1 MNKKV
6 INLVLESLYSRKQL
20 VVGILISLISSAL
33 SMILPFIISQAV
45 NKEIIIEL
53 LRKPYLIVGVVGLV
67 VIIYFMQGLSS
78 FILSRVAAKSMEK
91 LQNIFFEHLI
101 KLPVDKMS
109 EYSSGDLASRATNDI
124 GQVAQLL
131 ATLIPK
137 MFINSLLILCG
148 ICILVKL
155 NLLLTL
161 LLIGAIPIIYLV
173 VGPLNK
179 KVEQL
184 YKKRQEILGTIN
196 ANVSQKIK
204 GITFIKAYKGEN
216 SEVVLNRKF
225 TNRLANIVIK
235 LLKVSILY
243 NSLVWCFL
251 MLIIIGV
258 VFISSYLV
266 VEQKMASSFVLAY
279 ILYLCQII
287 TPILGI
293 LTEVSEFFEAKGSLS
308 RVSEVMNV
316 SAEKLDKNSSKCI
329 EDSINIKNL
338 TFSYD
343 NRKMTLHNVNIEV
356 PSKKKIAIVGPSG
369 AGKSTILAILMGFYK
384 NYSGDIYIGKI
395 NIKDIPL
402 MKLREGFSYIS
413 QESFLFRGKI
423 IDNIK
428 YGKNT
433 NVSNEKILALID
445 RFNLMSQ
452 LDSNISVDGTGL
464 SGGQK
469 QKINVARAI
478 ASNAKILLIDE
489 ATASMDRDSEKVVM
503 DEILKTSKTCL
514 IVAHNINTIK
524 NVDNIYVLDENG
536 TVENQGRHEFLL
548 KTDSLY
554 QSYIKNMM

>member
-179 KVEQL
+179 KAEQL

-469 QKINVARAI
+469 QKINVARAM

>member
-1 MNKKV
+1 
-6 INLVLESLYSRKQL
+6 
-20 VVGILISLISSAL
+20 
-33 SMILPFIISQAV
+33 MILPFIISQAV

-554 QSYIKNMM
+554 QSYIKNMMWYNCKQE

>member
-469 QKINVARAI
+469 QKINVARAM